1 MLLDEVISPGGE
13 FYDGLSSILCMGA
26 TTGKGTSQNM
36 KEASE
41 SNDQASRSKKTP
53 LTFHPMYI
61 INLNFSMHDMLMC
74 NIISKVLY
82 FQDLR

>member
-36 KEASE
+36 KEASG
-41 SNDQASRSKKTP
+41 SNDQASRSKK
-53 LTFHPMYI
+53 
-61 INLNFSMHDMLMC
+61 NSA
-74 NIISKVLY
+74 NISSNVY
-82 FQDLR
+82 Y